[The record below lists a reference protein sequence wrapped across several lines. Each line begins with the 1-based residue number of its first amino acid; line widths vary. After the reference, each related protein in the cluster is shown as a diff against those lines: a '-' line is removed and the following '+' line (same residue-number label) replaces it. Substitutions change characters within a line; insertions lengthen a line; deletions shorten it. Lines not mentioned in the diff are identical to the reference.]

1 MSENLFENN
10 LKLAKMHEPEC
21 IKILQNNL
29 KNITNIEVASL
40 YDDIN
45 HAIDLIIILKGS
57 KVQIRVRMPKYQNM
71 SDFTVQI
78 SKVSGT
84 ETEMEK
90 FLRGDIDWYLLCW
103 TDSNEKIFK
112 WILIDMHKILEKN
125 ILTTHMSEPKL
136 NKTNGQY
143 FVCIDW
149 FNLENMG
156 CLVNEHN
163 MYKYNTNEI
172 NINGINILQ
181 F

>member
-1 MSENLFENN
+1 MSENLFYEN
-10 LKLAKMHEPEC
+10 LKWAKMHEPEC

-29 KNITNIEVASL
+29 KNITNIEVSTL
-40 YDDIN
+40 FDDIN
-45 HAIDLIIILKGS
+45 HAVDLVIILKGS
-57 KVQIRVRMPKYQNM
+57 KAQIRVRMPKYHYM

-90 FLRGDIDWYLLCW
+90 FLRGDVDWYLLCW
-103 TDSNEKIFK
+103 SNSNEKIFK

-125 ILTTHMSEPKL
+125 ILTKYMSEPKL

-149 FNLENMG
+149 SVLEKMG
-156 CLVNEHN
+156 CLVNEYN
-163 MYKYNTNEI
+163 MYRYDTKKI
-172 NINGINILQ
+172 NINGTNIIQ